1 MRLNCFVF
9 PDTIRDML
17 DSFIIVVVVVAGL
30 VAGLIIIDRKIK
42 QLGKQLTDQSS
53 LTLLNQNVQGMQQRL
68 DTVSTGLNTR
78 LDNAARVIGEVNKEL
93 GGMQEIG
100 RSLKDVQNFL
110 QSPKLRGGIGEQVL
124 EQLLSQSFPRGS
136 FELQYRF
143 KRGDIA
149 DAIIKTDQGIISIDA
164 KFPLTNFTTMLKAE
178 TEAAQAEYRKLFVR
192 DVKKQVTD
200 IAKKYIVPDEGTLN
214 FALMYVP
221 AEAIYYEIIRD
232 EADLTAHAQSQN
244 VWLVS
249 PNGFYYFLKVILLGM
264 QGKQIEVQAK
274 RILSTLQGLQKEME
288 KFGQELGVLQTHLTN
303 AHNALDRVTTEYQ
316 KLNAKID
323 QIELLQ

>member
-1 MRLNCFVF
+1 MS
-9 PDTIRDML
+9 D
-17 DSFIIVVVVVAGL
+17 IIIAVILVVLGL
-30 VAGLIIIDRKIK
+30 VAVSIIVDRKLK
-42 QLGKQLTDQSS
+42 QLGKSLSEQTGLTM
-53 LTLLNQNVQGMQQRL
+53 LNQNMQGMQQRL
-68 DTVSTGLNTR
+68 DTVSSGLNTR

-110 QSPKLRGGIGEQVL
+110 QSPKLRGGMGEQIL
-124 EQLLSQSFPRGS
+124 EQLLQQSFPRGS
-136 FELQYRF
+136 FDLQYRF

-149 DAIIKTDQGIISIDA
+149 DAIIKTDQGIIPIDA

-192 DVKKQVTD
+192 DVKKQVSD

-232 EADLTAHAQSQN
+232 DGDLTAYAQSQN

-274 RILSTLQGLQKEME
+274 RILSTLQGLQKEMG
-288 KFGQELGVLQTHLTN
+288 KFGQELSVLQTHLTN

>member
-1 MRLNCFVF
+1 MS
-9 PDTIRDML
+9 D
-17 DSFIIVVVVVAGL
+17 IIVAVILVVLGL
-30 VAGLIIIDRKIK
+30 VAVSIIVDRKLK
-42 QLGKQLTDQSS
+42 QLSKSLSEQTGLTM
-53 LTLLNQNVQGMQQRL
+53 LNQNMQGMQQRL
-68 DTVSTGLNTR
+68 DTVSSGLNTR

-110 QSPKLRGGIGEQVL
+110 QSPKLRGGMGEQIL
-124 EQLLSQSFPRGS
+124 EQLLQQSFPRGS

-149 DAIIKTDQGIISIDA
+149 DAIIKTDQGIIPIDA

-232 EADLTAHAQSQN
+232 DGDLTAYAQSQN

-264 QGKQIEVQAK
+264 QGKQIEVRAK
-274 RILSTLQGLQKEME
+274 HILSTLQGLQKEMG
-288 KFGQELGVLQTHLTN
+288 KFGQELSVLQTHLTN
-303 AHNALDRVTTEYQ
+303 SHNALDRVTSEYQ

-323 QIELLQ
+323 QIDLLQ

>member
-1 MRLNCFVF
+1 MS
-9 PDTIRDML
+9 D
-17 DSFIIVVVVVAGL
+17 IIIAVILVVLGL
-30 VAGLIIIDRKIK
+30 VAVSIIVDRKLK
-42 QLGKQLTDQSS
+42 QLGKSLSEQTGLTM
-53 LTLLNQNVQGMQQRL
+53 LNQNMQGMQQRL
-68 DTVSTGLNTR
+68 DTVSSGLNTR

-110 QSPKLRGGIGEQVL
+110 QSPKLRGGMGEQIL
-124 EQLLSQSFPRGS
+124 EQLLQQSFPRGS
-136 FELQYRF
+136 FDLQYRF

-149 DAIIKTDQGIISIDA
+149 DAIIKTDQGIIPIDA

-192 DVKKQVTD
+192 DVKKQVSD

-232 EADLTAHAQSQN
+232 DGDLTAYAQSQN

-274 RILSTLQGLQKEME
+274 RILSTLQGLQKEMG
-288 KFGQELGVLQTHLTN
+288 KFGQDLSVLQTHLTN

>member
-1 MRLNCFVF
+1 MF
-9 PDTIRDML
+9 D
-17 DSFIIVVVVVAGL
+17 IIIAVILVVLGL
-30 VAGLIIIDRKIK
+30 VAVSIIVDRKLK
-42 QLGKQLTDQSS
+42 QLSKSLSEQTG
-53 LTLLNQNVQGMQQRL
+53 LTLLNQNMQGMQQRL
-68 DTVSTGLNTR
+68 DTVSSGLNTR

-110 QSPKLRGGIGEQVL
+110 QSPKLRGGMGEQIL
-124 EQLLSQSFPRGS
+124 EQLLQQSFPRGS

-149 DAIIKTDQGIISIDA
+149 DAIIKTDQGIIPIDA

-178 TEAAQAEYRKLFVR
+178 TEVAQAEYRKLFVR
-192 DVKKQVTD
+192 DVKKQVAD

-232 EADLTAHAQSQN
+232 DADLTTYAQSQN

-264 QGKQIEVQAK
+264 QGKQIETQAK
-274 RILSTLQGLQKEME
+274 RILSTLQGLQKEMD
-288 KFGQELGVLQTHLTN
+288 KFGQELSVLQTHLTN